1 MGKVVD
7 KKRGSL
13 PVYTQLAYIIKK
25 DIASGRLRPGI
36 RIPSEAKLAKE
47 YNVSPMTVRQA
58 VGVLVEEGLVERI
71 HGSGTFVKKIE
82 VGATTFGLEALD
94 KVLSNTETLKAQVV
108 KSSILRVQDREG
120 KLLQVDENSPVI
132 LVERLILNGEK
143 PFCFQVAY
151 LPFDPRAPVVE
162 SMLET
167 TGLSD
172 LFFSNENCGYKKG
185 TLKLLPASTNRQ
197 ESELLCI
204 QEGEL
209 VFRLE
214 YCYYDFKDKPCAYG
228 WFIIPTQQM
237 PMISRVGV
245 WND

>member
-1 MGKVVD
+1 MGKVVE

-13 PVYTQLAYIIKK
+13 PVYTQLAYIIKE
-25 DIASGRLRPGI
+25 DIASGRLRPGL
-36 RIPSEAKLAKE
+36 RIPSEANLAQE

-58 VGVLVEEGLVERI
+58 VGVLVEEGLVERV

-82 VGATTFGLEALD
+82 VGATTFELEALD
-94 KVLSNTETLKAQVV
+94 KVLSNTETLKAKVF
-108 KSSILRVQDREG
+108 KSSIIRVQGSEG
-120 KLLQVDENSPVI
+120 KLLELGQNSPVI
-132 LVERLILNGEK
+132 LVERLILNDDT
-143 PFCFQVAY
+143 PFCFQIAY
-151 LPFDPRAPVVE
+151 LPFDPRSPVVE

-172 LFFSNENCGYKKG
+172 LFFSNQSCGYKKG
-185 TLKLLPASTNRQ
+185 TLKLLPATTNKQ
-197 ESELLCI
+197 ESELLEI

-245 WND
+245 WNE